1 MSVKSAKVTLE
12 ELESKYPT
20 FMGEFLKMWRNI
32 VRKAL
37 AEQAR
42 KNPQSKSLRGI
53 KEVVRNHFP
62 ILLDDA
68 ELNKVVDMISTRFSV
83 RKLCPDWDEWRDLL
97 PNIFTEKVAN
107 GVAWFEDIEGIPSS
121 VSVIKDTP
129 VSTPGSAVIII
140 KDGNFKAE
148 YSNVPSDIALSINA
162 DLSKALS

>member
-20 FMGEFLKMWRNI
+20 FMGEFHKMWRNI

-42 KNPQSKSLRGI
+42 KNPKSKSLRGI

-68 ELNKVVDMISTRFSV
+68 
-83 RKLCPDWDEWRDLL
+83 EWRDLL

-121 VSVIKDTP
+121 VSMIKDTP